1 MVLYKIFDPPEILM
15 VPILLMQG
23 GIVSMDFFPFSNSF
37 LRIQPTAVYIDL
49 RRNLIEFLS
58 PGFYRTLE
66 CRRSMYSDMHPG
78 TFPEAKEDLPASE
91 HPQGSSRRMTAAL
104 VLAEVFSRNVSHT

>member
-1 MVLYKIFDPPEILM
+1 MNRPAEILM
-15 VPILLMQG
+15 VPILLIQG
-23 GIVSMDFFPFSNSF
+23 GIVLADSFPLANSF

-49 RRNLIEFLS
+49 CRNLIEFLS

-66 CRRSMYSDMHPG
+66 CRRSMHSDMHPD

-91 HPQGSSRRMTAAL
+91 HLKGSSRTMIPGQL
-104 VLAEVFSRNVSHT
+104 LAKVFS